1 MRANTALLTDTAQTA
16 AQKAVADYAAGVF
29 AHITGDWSHHN
40 VVLIYA
46 QPFLDGSS
54 HVDGRNTL
62 RLLAT
67 LGSTDT
73 AIVVPVSPSGNDVL
87 FAAPPVVVVQPTSQI
102 VALGGTAVFTVG
114 AISDTPVTYQWY
126 QAGVAIPD
134 QIYDQLVLPSITSA
148 SAVIY
153 TVAVSNANGSTL
165 SAPAHLFIEPTGS
178 WQALL

>member
-87 FAAPPVVVVQPTSQI
+87 FAAPPVVVVQPTSQ
-102 VALGGTAVFTVG
+102 TVEG
-114 AISDTPVTYQWY
+114 PISDK
-126 QAGVAIPD
+126 
-134 QIYDQLVLPSITSA
+134 
-148 SAVIY
+148 
-153 TVAVSNANGSTL
+153 
-165 SAPAHLFIEPTGS
+165 
-178 WQALL
+178 